1 MAASST
7 PSRHAR
13 NTRPRRGAV
22 IALMALL
29 ALALGGTA
37 GAGPAD
43 RTATGPAGKAAGPDV
58 DLLLLGEEH
67 DVPEHHALEAQT
79 VERLAGT
86 GRLAAL
92 ALEMAER
99 GRSTADLPR
108 DADAARVR
116 AALAW
121 NERGWPWA
129 HYGPAVMAAQ
139 RHGVPVV
146 GANLPRAEQAQAMRD
161 ASLDD
166 ALDAAV
172 RERLREDVREG
183 HCGLLPEAQLPGM
196 VRVQIAR
203 DRAMAA
209 TLVALAA
216 PGRVVLLIAGAG
228 HVDATR
234 GVPLHLQRLAPA
246 LGVRTVRLAA
256 GAAAGEATPGFDETW
271 PTPAPPG
278 RGDPCEGLA
287 RRLTPAR

>member
-1 MAASST
+1 MTALST
-7 PSRHAR
+7 PSRRAASL
-13 NTRPRRGAV
+13 RPRRGA
-22 IALMALL
+22 LLALL
-29 ALALGGTA
+29 AFALAGTVV
-37 GAGPAD
+37 AGPAG
-43 RTATGPAGKAAGPDV
+43 RTPAGAAGEAAGPDV

-79 VERLAGT
+79 AERLADA

-99 GRSTADLPR
+99 GRSTAGLPR
-108 DADAARVR
+108 DADAAQVR

-129 HYGPAVMAAQ
+129 HYGAAVMAAQ
-139 RHGVPVV
+139 RRGVPVV

-161 ASLDD
+161 AALD
-166 ALDAAV
+166 ATLDAAV

-183 HCGLLPEAQLPGM
+183 HCGLLPESQLPGM

-209 TLVALAA
+209 TLAGLAT
-216 PGRVVLLIAGAG
+216 PGRMVLLIAGAG

-246 LGVRTVRLAA
+246 LRVRTVRLAA
-256 GAAAGEATPGFDETW
+256 GAAAGEATPGFDDTW
-271 PTPAPPG
+271 PTAAPPS

-287 RRLTPAR
+287 RQLAPAR